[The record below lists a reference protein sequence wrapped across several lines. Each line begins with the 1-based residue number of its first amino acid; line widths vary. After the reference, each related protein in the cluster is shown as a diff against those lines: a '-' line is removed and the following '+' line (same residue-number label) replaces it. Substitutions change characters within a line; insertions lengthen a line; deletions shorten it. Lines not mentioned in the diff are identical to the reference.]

1 MGIYLGV
8 LAEFF
13 TDPLYLFPDQRPNA
27 GVSVTIK
34 ALDHIPFEWKTV
46 DSECP
51 LID

>member
-34 ALDHIPFEWKTV
+34 ALDHIPVHCEFSSKV
-46 DSECP
+46 YVSLD
-51 LID
+51 